1 MKAVVLFAHG
11 SRDPL
16 WHRPIQAV
24 AARMAAAAPEVQ
36 VRCAYLELTEPD
48 LPSVVNDLAQAGA
61 TLIRVLPMFL
71 GVGNHAREDLPVL
84 MAQLRAQHPHIVFDD
99 QPAVGEQAELL
110 DVLAQLALR
119 GLRES

>member
-36 VRCAYLELTEPD
+36 VRCAYLELTEPN

-71 GVGNHAREDLPVL
+71 GVGKHAREDLPVL
-84 MAQLRAQHPHIVFDD
+84 LSHLRAQYPHIVFDD
-99 QPAVGEQAELL
+99 QPAVGEQAALL

-119 GLRES
+119 GL